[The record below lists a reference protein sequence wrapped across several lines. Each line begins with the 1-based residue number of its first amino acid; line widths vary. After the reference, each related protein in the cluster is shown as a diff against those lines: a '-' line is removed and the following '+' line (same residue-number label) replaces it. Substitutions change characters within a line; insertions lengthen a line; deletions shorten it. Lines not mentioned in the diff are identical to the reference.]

1 MAVANGFCE
10 HTQSS
15 SLLEEGITLSKDLI
29 NYKIQ
34 HNLPP
39 VNATAKTLRKLSDDI
54 EVQNPDLLEQLC
66 SKLNFSKETGYSSFR
81 DISKQVF
88 SDGIINWGR
97 IVVLF
102 AFGARLGK
110 YCNEN
115 NMRDQIENITHWTAR
130 FVTELDWIEAHGGW
144 VGSFFCYYINVACR
158 QARTCIKIAKFPHF
172 PSFLFKSL
180 TTQMLFDE
188 AFVKKESVTPNSSHR
203 NLAGV
208 TWQF

>member
-10 HTQSS
+10 HTTDSS
-15 SLLEEGITLSKDLI
+15 QFEEGMLLVKDLI
-29 NYKIQ
+29 SYKLQ
-34 HNLPP
+34 SNLPP
-39 VNATAKTLRKLSDDI
+39 VNATARTLRKLSDDI

-102 AFGARLGK
+102 AFGAKLGK

-115 NMRDQIENITHWTAR
+115 NMRDQVENITMWTAR
-130 FVTELDWIEAHGGW
+130 FVTELDWIESHGGW
-144 VGSFFCYYINVACR
+144 VGYLILLLYF
-158 QARTCIKIAKFPHF
+158 
-172 PSFLFKSL
+172 
-180 TTQMLFDE
+180 
-188 AFVKKESVTPNSSHR
+188 
-203 NLAGV
+203 NL
-208 TWQF
+208 